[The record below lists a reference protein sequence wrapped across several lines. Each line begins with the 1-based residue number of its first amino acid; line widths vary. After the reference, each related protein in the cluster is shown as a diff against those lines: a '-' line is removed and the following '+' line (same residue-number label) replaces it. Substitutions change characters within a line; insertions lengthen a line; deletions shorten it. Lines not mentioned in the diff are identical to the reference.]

1 MLSRS
6 ITTTSL
12 PIGDLFVLAAIHSQ
26 FDLSHQKKAFFHET
40 TPRFYPH

>member
-12 PIGDLFVLAAIHSQ
+12 PIGDLFVLAALHSQ
-26 FDLSHQKKAFFHET
+26 FDFLIKKGCF
-40 TPRFYPH
+40 P